1 MKSLLLMELME
12 KILILCG
19 CATDPGEQE
28 MFMPVKKQSK
38 KKKLRTLVVPSG
50 CHLCVS
56 SRGWL
61 HSGGHRTGLVRA
73 KGGKEAGP
81 LATGSSGGPRGGL
94 APCNLQQPSIET
106 PKISEIMIMPYIKS
120 RRELS
125 CQALL

>member
-94 APCNLQQPSIET
+94 APCNLQ
-106 PKISEIMIMPYIKS
+106 
-120 RRELS
+120 
-125 CQALL
+125 